1 MTEIINNMIPTIL
14 VAVLFALLSPPR
26 LKIKIP
32 IEMNRAMTIL
42 SGPNLSAL
50 SLTLEQKKP
59 TNTTGMMLHDLI
71 IITTGKLVN
80 LIAIILAKADT
91 VIKIAQ

>member
-1 MTEIINNMIPTIL
+1 MTEIIKSVIPTIL
-14 VAVLFALLSPPR
+14 VAVLVVLLSPPR
-26 LKIKIP
+26 LKISIP
-32 IEMNRAMTIL
+32 TEMKRAMTIF
-42 SGPNLSAL
+42 SGPSFSAL

-59 TNTTGMMLHDLI
+59 TKTTGMILQDLN

-80 LIAIILAKADT
+80 LIAIMLAKADT